1 MLIIVRHGQSEANL
15 THSFAGHWNINLT
28 ELGEKQAQL
37 SADYVYKNHKID
49 KIYASDLKRAY
60 NTAKALADITG
71 LTVIPSQQ
79 LREIS
84 AGEWEEQLFSDLATE
99 YHEDFYVWLNDIDN
113 CRTTKGESVAEL
125 KARVVKEIT
134 KIAKENVGKTVYVA
148 THATP
153 IRALMS
159 HITGQKMSEIDWV
172 SNASLTYIDYVD
184 EKLEIIKSGFDQHLK
199 ELKTELPK
207 GV

>member
-15 THSFAGHWNINLT
+15 IHGFAGHWNVNLT
-28 ELGEKQAQL
+28 ELGEKQAKT
-37 SADYVYKNHKID
+37 SAEYVYKNHKID
-49 KIYASDLKRAY
+49 KIYASDLKRAF

-71 LTVIPSQQ
+71 LPVIPSLE

-113 CRTTKGESVAEL
+113 ACATMGESVAEL

-134 KIAKENVGKTVYVA
+134 KIAKENVDKTVYVA

-159 HITGQKMSEIDWV
+159 HITGQKMIEIYWV
-172 SNASLTYIDYVD
+172 SNASLTYIDYID
-184 EKLEIIKSGFDQHLK
+184 GKLTIEKAGFDQHLK
-199 ELKTELPK
+199 DLKTELPK